1 MRFGAHMSIAG
12 GVDRAIDRAVEI
24 GCDAVQLFTKSSNQ
38 WKARP
43 LSPEEVERFREKAR
57 RFRLPV
63 VAHDSYLINL
73 ASPDDALWEKSI
85 AAFREELERCEV
97 LGIPYLVTHP
107 GSFGEAGEEFGIQRV
122 AEALNRLHAELPG
135 YRVMTLLETTAGQGT
150 NLGYRFEQLA
160 AIVERV
166 REPERVGYCFDTCHV
181 FAAGYELR
189 TPEGYAET
197 IEAFDRILGL
207 DRLFVFHLNDSKRD
221 RGSRIDR
228 HEHIGQGK
236 IGLDGFRLLVND
248 PRFADH
254 PGLLETEKSPDLHE
268 DVENLRVLRS
278 LIAG

>member
-12 GVDRAIDRAVEI
+12 GVDRAIDRAIEI
-24 GCDAVQLFTKSSNQ
+24 GCEAVQLFTKSSNQ

-43 LSPEEVERFREKAR
+43 LSPEEIERFKEKAA
-57 RFRLPV
+57 RFSIPV

-73 ASPDDALWEKSI
+73 ASPNDALWEKSI

-107 GSFGEAGEEFGIQRV
+107 GSYGEAGLEFGIQRV
-122 AEALNRLHAELPG
+122 ADALNRLHADLPG

-150 NLGYRFEQLA
+150 SLGYRFEQLA
-160 AIVERV
+160 AIVERIK
-166 REPERVGYCFDTCHV
+166 EPERVGYCFDTCHV

-189 TPEGYAET
+189 TPEGYAATMDE
-197 IEAFDRILGL
+197 FDRILGL
-207 DRLFVFHLNDSKRD
+207 DRLFVFHLNDSKREL
-221 RGSRIDR
+221 GSRIDR
-228 HEHIGQGK
+228 HEHIGRGK
-236 IGLDGFRLLVND
+236 IGLDGFRWLVND
-248 PRFADH
+248 PRFRDH

-278 LIAG
+278 LVEQ